1 MIPNWLVWLDWLQLH
16 RSYHGG
22 QASPDSS
29 QISGVDIQAAPTDQ
43 GQGGFGPQLS
53 LSCNSSRKR
62 HCRQLED
69 ESIDRRDIGSA
80 ES

>member
-1 MIPNWLVWLDWLQLH
+1 VAKSARTAI
-16 RSYHGG
+16 RS
-22 QASPDSS
+22 PEW
-29 QISGVDIQAAPTDQ
+29 DIQAAPTEQ